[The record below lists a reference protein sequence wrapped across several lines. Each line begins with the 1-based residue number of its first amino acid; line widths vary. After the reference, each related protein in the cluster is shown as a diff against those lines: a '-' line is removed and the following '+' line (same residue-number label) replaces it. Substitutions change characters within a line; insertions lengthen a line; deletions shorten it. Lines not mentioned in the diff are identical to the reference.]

1 MSKENTTTGK
11 AKDMPKLVILDRGL
25 KLAESWM
32 NNMSG
37 SATDEVNEVEYEGRP
52 PRLGLGAKAVHPS
65 RVGPLTDPVERRL
78 VAKLNAGKRRTARTI
93 EETNPSESN
102 VGDDNDGSDDD
113 LESRTKAFTKK
124 RATSTAPSLQGKK
137 NKK

>member
-1 MSKENTTTGK
+1 MSKATTQGK
-11 AKDMPKLVILDRGL
+11 AKDMPKLVILDKGL

-37 SATDEVNEVEYEGRP
+37 SATDDANEVEYVGRP
-52 PRLGLGAKAVHPS
+52 PRLGLGAKAVHQS

-78 VAKLNAGKRRTARTI
+78 VAKLDAGKRRAARTI

-102 VGDDNDGSDDD
+102 VGDDSSDDD

-124 RATSTAPSLQGKK
+124 RAISLAPSLQAKK

>member
-1 MSKENTTTGK
+1 MSKATTTPGK
-11 AKDMPKLVILDRGL
+11 VKDIPKLVILDKGL

-37 SATDEVNEVEYEGRP
+37 SATDEVNEVEFEGRP
-52 PRLGLGAKAVHPS
+52 PRLGLGAKALHQS

-78 VAKLNAGKRRTARTI
+78 VAKLDAGKRRAARTI

-102 VGDDNDGSDDD
+102 VGEDDD
-113 LESRTKAFTKK
+113 SSDEESRTKAFSKK
-124 RATSTAPSLQGKK
+124 RAISMAPSVQAKK